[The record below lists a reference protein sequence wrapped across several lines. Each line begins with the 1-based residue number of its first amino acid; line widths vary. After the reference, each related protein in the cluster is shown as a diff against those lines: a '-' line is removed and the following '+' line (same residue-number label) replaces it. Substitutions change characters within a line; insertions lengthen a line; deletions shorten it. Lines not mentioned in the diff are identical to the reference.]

1 MANENSFY
9 FDGRYYDAIVNSLD
23 QFHDLNFYLEVA
35 KLYGGE
41 ILELGSGTG
50 RLTIP
55 IARAGFSISGL
66 ELEVRLIE
74 HARNKTK
81 NEELKITWIKGDMTN
96 FKLKKTFDL
105 IFIALNTFS
114 HLLTRVDIENCLKS
128 VKNHLSKEGV
138 FIIDTFNPLLRVL
151 IKDPS
156 EIRMYAS
163 FSDPDSDKIC
173 EIYESNSYEIATQI
187 NHLKYKFKIGNNE
200 LLKFVHCRMIFPQEL
215 DSLMHYNGFKIL
227 QKYGTHAKHPFGN
240 DSYAQIMICKKNN

>member
-1 MANENSFY
+1 MENENSLY
-9 FDGRYYDAIVNSLD
+9 FDGRYYDAIVKSLD
-23 QFHDLNFYLEVA
+23 QFHDLNFYLEIA
-35 KLYGGE
+35 KLYGGK

-74 HARNKTK
+74 QAKNKTK
-81 NEELKITWIKGDMTN
+81 NEELNIPWIKGDMTN
-96 FKLKKTFDL
+96 FKLEKSFDL
-105 IFIALNTFS
+105 IFIAFNTFS

-138 FIIDTFNPLLRVL
+138 FIIDTFNPFLRTL

-156 EIRMYAS
+156 EIRPYTS
-163 FSDPDSDKIC
+163 FSDPDSVKIC
-173 EIYESNSYEIATQI
+173 DVFESNSYEISTQI
-187 NHLKYKFKIGNNE
+187 NHLKYKFKIGINE
-200 LLKFVHCRMIFPQEL
+200 FLRFAHCRMVFPQEL

-227 QKYGTHAKHPFGN
+227 YKYGTHAKHPFGN
-240 DSYAQIMICKKNN
+240 DSYAQIIICQKI

>member
-1 MANENSFY
+1 MENENSLY
-9 FDGRYYDAIVNSLD
+9 FDGWYYDAIVKSLD
-23 QFHDLNFYLEVA
+23 QFHDLNFYLEIA

-55 IARAGFSISGL
+55 IARAAFSISGL
-66 ELEVRLIE
+66 ELEARLIGQ
-74 HARNKTK
+74 AKNKTK

-96 FKLKKTFDL
+96 FKLEKSFDL
-105 IFIALNTFS
+105 IFIAFNTFS

-138 FIIDTFNPLLRVL
+138 FIIDTFNPFLRVL

-156 EIRMYAS
+156 EIRPYTS

-173 EIYESNSYEIATQI
+173 DVYESNSYEISTQI
-187 NHLKYKFKIGNNE
+187 NHLKYKFIIESNE
-200 LLKFVHCRMIFPQEL
+200 FLRFAHCRMVFPQEL

-227 QKYGTHAKHPFGN
+227 YKYGTHAKHPFGN
-240 DSYAQIMICKKNN
+240 DSYAQIIICQKN